1 MKEKINKKLAF
12 VLAGALCVAI
22 AVPAITAFTGSG
34 SNNLGV
40 GFEGVYGG
48 QSFTAF
54 AEDAAEEPTATYTM
68 QTKGMHSLNNDYL
81 LLTTNIDDVSKY
93 GKVGYEISVNGE
105 EATDSGS
112 EKYYD
117 SITFKTDAEGGTRTD
132 MMADIF
138 EGNVVTG
145 MIVTE
150 IPYSNANSYS
160 ITPYLVTNEGTT
172 EKGTTIQLSVAPS
185 YEWDFDKDPMAEANG
200 SFAATK
206 IGDGNATFADGKYVH
221 AADGSIVYWQL
232 SEPLVLSKDKDWSME
247 WKGYSGSPMNGHASV
262 LFSNGANI
270 FITFQESNGIYVSN
284 GSAKAKFNSTY
295 ITLDDIYAEH
305 VWKLSYSAAEGKIE
319 LLQDGVSKG
328 KLAWSSTIELT
339 HMFGATATSNGAS
352 DNNYSFV
359 GNIDYIKVD
368 ADQTYTWNFDTPI
381 DERNGSFTAGKIGD
395 GNATFAD
402 GKYTHAADGS
412 IVYWQ
417 LSESLVLPNDKDWS
431 MEWKGYSGSPMNGNA
446 SVLFSNGANIFITF
460 QNTRGIYISNGSAKA
475 QFNST
480 YITLDDMYSEHVWKL
495 SYSAAEGKIELLQ
508 DGVSKGKLAWSSTI
522 ELTHMFGATET
533 YSSSDKNYSFVGSI
547 DYIKV
552 FIAQ

>member
-1 MKEKINKKLAF
+1 MKEKTNKKLAF
-12 VLAGALCVAI
+12 VLAGALCAAI
-22 AVPAITAFTGSG
+22 AVPAVTALTGAVGKNFSG
-34 SNNLGV
+34 FN
-40 GFEGVYGG
+40 GVYGG
-48 QSFTAF
+48 QTFTAL
-54 AEDAAEEPTATYTM
+54 AEDAVEEPTVTYTM
-68 QTKGMHSLNNDYL
+68 QTKGMYSLNNDYL
-81 LLTTNIDDVSKY
+81 LLTTNIDDVTQY
-93 GKVGYEISVNGE
+93 QEVGYTVSLNGGE
-105 EATDSGS
+105 GVDQGS

-172 EKGTTIQLSVAPS
+172 EKGTTIRLSVAPS

-200 SFAATK
+200 SFAAGK

-232 SEPLVLSKDKDWSME
+232 SEPLVLSK
-247 WKGYSGSPMNGHASV
+247 
-262 LFSNGANI
+262 
-270 FITFQESNGIYVSN
+270 
-284 GSAKAKFNSTY
+284 
-295 ITLDDIYAEH
+295 
-305 VWKLSYSAAEGKIE
+305 
-319 LLQDGVSKG
+319 
-328 KLAWSSTIELT
+328 
-339 HMFGATATSNGAS
+339 
-352 DNNYSFV
+352 
-359 GNIDYIKVD
+359 
-368 ADQTYTWNFDTPI
+368 
-381 DERNGSFTAGKIGD
+381 
-395 GNATFAD
+395 
-402 GKYTHAADGS
+402 
-412 IVYWQ
+412 
-417 LSESLVLPNDKDWS
+417 DKDWS

-508 DGVSKGKLAWSSTI
+508 DGVSKGKLDWSSTI

-533 YSSSDKNYSFVGSI
+533 YSGSDKNYSFVGSI